1 MSISKKRSGRV
12 KRSIDHSITAYM
24 MIQFCFRS
32 ALFSGLFTAF
42 MCALCFLPSLI
53 QAQWSFSGNLQ
64 NKSINSLLCHGDTV
78 YSATGGAGFF
88 YSSDNGA
95 DWHQENSGLG
105 QNLNANE
112 ITLSNGNLFLST
124 VSGGVFM
131 AVPPGGN
138 WVSTGPGITQSNV
151 PALIS
156 DSSAVYAGCIL
167 AGVFRSTNLG
177 QTWTRFALGEGD
189 LLYSLHKNEQGFF
202 IGLAGGGYRSTNNG
216 VNWSSISSGLL
227 NANVHSLDSKSGL
240 LFAGT
245 NIGFFRS
252 GDIGSSWI
260 EASHG
265 LPSLWINEIKVING
279 AVLAATRNN
288 GVYVSLNNGNNWTAI
303 NSGMADTNILTISY
317 NSSYVFAGSA
327 QGNVWKIPIQSV
339 PVSVT
344 AGSEMIVPETPEL
357 SVYPNPFN
365 PSANIRFILPAEG
378 FVTLTLYDMQGKEK
392 KTFLNEYRSSGIHE
406 VQFNSKELAAGVYFC
421 KLTHNSNSYTQR
433 IVLVK

>member
-1 MSISKKRSGRV
+1 MNFRICFFPVVRRRLIAFLMFSISV
-12 KRSIDHSITAYM
+12 
-24 MIQFCFRS
+24 
-32 ALFSGLFTAF
+32 
-42 MCALCFLPSLI
+42 LPSLI
-53 QAQWSFSGNLQ
+53 QAQWSFSGNLE
-64 NKSINSLLCHGDTV
+64 NRSINFLLAKRDTV
-78 YSATGGAGFF
+78 YAATGGAGFF
-88 YSSDNGA
+88 YTTNNGVN
-95 DWHQENSGLG
+95 WYQENSGLG
-105 QNLNANE
+105 QNLNTSSIA
-112 ITLSNGNLFLST
+112 LSKGNMFLST

-151 PALIS
+151 PALLG

-167 AGVFRSTNLG
+167 AGVFRTTNLG
-177 QTWTRFALGEGD
+177 QSWTRFALGEGD

-252 GDIGSSWI
+252 SDTGSSWTKT
-260 EASHG
+260 SQG
-265 LPSLWINEIKVING
+265 LPSLWINEIKVVNG
-279 AVLAATRNN
+279 AVLAATRND
-288 GVYVSLNNGNNWTAI
+288 GVYISLNNGNNWTAI

-317 NSSYVFAGSA
+317 NSSFVFAGSA

-344 AGSEMIVPETPEL
+344 AGSEMIVPETPEM

-365 PSANIRFILPAEG
+365 PSANIRFILPSG
-378 FVTLTLYDMQGKEK
+378 GLVTLTLYDMQGKEK
-392 KTFLNEYRSSGIHE
+392 KTLLNEYRSAGVHE
-406 VQFNSKELAAGVYFC
+406 VKFFSGELAAGVYFC
-421 KLTHNSNSYTQR
+421 KLEYNSNIYTRR

>member
-1 MSISKKRSGRV
+1 MNFRI
-12 KRSIDHSITAYM
+12 
-24 MIQFCFRS
+24 CFIPAFRR
-32 ALFSGLFTAF
+32 GLTAF
-42 MCALCFLPSLI
+42 LMFSIFVLPSLI
-53 QAQWSFSGNLQ
+53 QAQWNFSGNLE
-64 NKSINSLLCHGDTV
+64 NRSINFLLATGDTV
-78 YSATGGAGFF
+78 YAATGGAGFF
-88 YSSDNGA
+88 YTTNNGVN
-95 DWHQENSGLG
+95 WYQENSGLG
-105 QNLNANE
+105 QNLNTGSIA
-112 ITLSNGNLFLST
+112 LSNGNLFLST

-189 LLYSLHKNEQGFF
+189 LLYSLHKNDQGFF

-252 GDIGSSWI
+252 ADIGSSWI
-260 EASHG
+260 ESSQG
-265 LPSLWINEIKVING
+265 LSSLWINEIEVING

-288 GVYVSLNNGNNWTAI
+288 GIYISLNNGNNWTAI
-303 NSGMADTNILTISY
+303 NAGMGDTNILSISH
-317 NSSYVFAGSA
+317 NATYVFAGSA
-327 QGNVWKIPIQSV
+327 QGNVWKIPVQSI
-339 PVSVT
+339 PVTVNS
-344 AGSEMIVPETPEL
+344 GIELIHPKNPEL
-357 SVYPNPFN
+357 TVYPNPFN
-365 PSANIRFILPAEG
+365 PSANFRFKLPEG
-378 FVTLTLYDMQGKEK
+378 GLVTLTLFNMQGKEM
-392 KTFLNEYRSSGIHE
+392 KTLLNEYRSSGIHV
-406 VQFNSKELAAGVYFC
+406 VQFISGELAAGVYFC
-421 KLTHNSNSYTQR
+421 KLKHNSNDYTQR